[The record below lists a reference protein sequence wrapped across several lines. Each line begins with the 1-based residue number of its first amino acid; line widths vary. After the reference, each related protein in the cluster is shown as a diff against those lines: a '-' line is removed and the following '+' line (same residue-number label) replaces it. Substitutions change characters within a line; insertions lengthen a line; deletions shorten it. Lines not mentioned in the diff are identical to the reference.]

1 MATLQELENAK
12 LVTIDNLSAV
22 KTYIDENKVQAIEFS
37 LRVDEDGYLIC
48 DYPEGTE
55 PEKCSPDKD
64 GGTIITRLPW
74 ASYI

>member
-1 MATLQELENAK
+1 MKTQVLTENRLNLYDQE
-12 LVTIDNLSAV
+12 I

-55 PEKCSPDKD
+55 PPDLSINED
-64 GGTIITRLPW
+64 GFLVYT
-74 ASYI
+74 Y

>member
-1 MATLQELENAK
+1 MKTQVLTENGLNIYDQE
-12 LVTIDNLSAV
+12 I

-55 PEKCSPDKD
+55 PPDLSINED
-64 GGTIITRLPW
+64 GFLVYT
-74 ASYI
+74 Y

>member
-1 MATLQELENAK
+1 MKTQVLTENGLNIYDQE
-12 LVTIDNLSAV
+12 I

-55 PEKCSPDKD
+55 PPDLSINEE
-64 GGTIITRLPW
+64 GFLVYT
-74 ASYI
+74 Y

>member
-1 MATLQELENAK
+1 MKTQVLTENGLNIYDQE
-12 LVTIDNLSAV
+12 I

-55 PEKCSPDKD
+55 PPDLSINED
-64 GGTIITRLPW
+64 GFLGYT
-74 ASYI
+74 Y